1 VKKPPLLLVYGLSI
15 LVFVLLSC
23 LALYLLGPVEGDT
36 FSTIIEET
44 ESTANPGVSMELTST
59 AFSYNEEIPVKYSC
73 NGGNVSPQL
82 SWNEP
87 PAGTQSFV
95 ILMDDPDAPSG
106 TYDHWVLF
114 NIPPETRT
122 LLENFQPAAPIIV
135 GKNSS
140 GQRKYIGPCPPSGT
154 HRYFFKL
161 YALDTTLSLSASAYK
176 NDVLTA
182 MEGHILAQGELMG
195 TFSK

>member
-1 VKKPPLLLVYGLSI
+1 MKKPPLLLIYGLSI

-36 FSTIIEET
+36 FSTIIKET
-44 ESTANPGVSMELTST
+44 GSVENRNISMELTST
-59 AFSYNEEIPVKYSC
+59 AFSYSEEIPVKYSC
-73 NGGNVSPQL
+73 NGGDISPQL

-114 NIPPETRT
+114 NVPPETRT

-140 GQRKYIGPCPPSGT
+140 GQNKYAGPCPPAGT

-161 YALDTTLSLSASAYK
+161 YALDATLSLSASAYK
-176 NDVLTA
+176 NDVIAA

-195 TFSK
+195 TFSQ